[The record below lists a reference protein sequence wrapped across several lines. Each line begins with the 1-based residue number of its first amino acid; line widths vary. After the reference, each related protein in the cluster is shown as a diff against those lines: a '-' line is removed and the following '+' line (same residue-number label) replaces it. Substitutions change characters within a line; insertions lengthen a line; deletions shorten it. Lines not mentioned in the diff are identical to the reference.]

1 MSCKSSTK
9 AMRRQ
14 ARVEILEQLD
24 QSGPVVTRTE
34 EIEEARQIVAEA
46 MTVWRDAL
54 RQATLTLH
62 NTIAAMDPALK
73 RHVHDDY
80 YDERIF
86 TTYWVD

>member
-1 MSCKSSTK
+1 MFRKSPTK

-14 ARVEILEQLD
+14 ARIEILEQLD
-24 QSGPVVTRTE
+24 QSGPVVTREE
-34 EIEEARQIVAEA
+34 EIEEARQIVDEA
-46 MTVWRDAL
+46 MMVWRDAL

-80 YDERIF
+80 YDERLF